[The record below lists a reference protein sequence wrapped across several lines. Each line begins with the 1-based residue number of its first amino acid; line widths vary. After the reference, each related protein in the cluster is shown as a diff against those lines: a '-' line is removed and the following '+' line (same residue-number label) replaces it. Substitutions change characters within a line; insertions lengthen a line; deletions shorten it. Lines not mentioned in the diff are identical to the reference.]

1 MHFVKDI
8 LKKLCVSNVLLL
20 EAVLDGLGAVLRRL
34 GGVLEGCWAVVGHGP
49 SEIMPL
55 LDRLR
60 GS

>member
-1 MHFVKDI
+1 MF
-8 LKKLCVSNVLLL
+8 SNVLLL
-20 EAVLDGLGAVLRRL
+20 EAVLEGLGAVLRRL
-34 GGVLEGCWAVVGHGP
+34 VGVLEGCWAVVGHGP